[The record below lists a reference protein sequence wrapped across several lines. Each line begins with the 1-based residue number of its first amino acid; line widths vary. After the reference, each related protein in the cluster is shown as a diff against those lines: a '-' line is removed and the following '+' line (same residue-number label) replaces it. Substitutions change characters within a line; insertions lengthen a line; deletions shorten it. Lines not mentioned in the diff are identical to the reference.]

1 MHEKSLYQL
10 AHARTG
16 DKGNKV
22 NISLIA
28 YRAEDYPLLAE
39 QVTEERVRAHFAHR
53 KPTQVTR
60 YPLPKLAAMNFVIE
74 DVLDGG
80 VNDSLNLDMHG
91 KALSFHL
98 LTLTV
103 QAPVTV
109 AASTSQE
116 TV

>member
-1 MHEKSLYQL
+1 MAAQTLYAL

-28 YRAEDYPLLAE
+28 YRAQDYDLLVE
-39 QVTEERVRAHFAHR
+39 HVTPERVAAHFAHR
-53 KPTQVTR
+53 QPTGVTR
-60 YPLPKLAAMNFVIE
+60 YLLPNLGAMNFVIE

-91 KALSFHL
+91 KGLSFHL
-98 LTLTV
+98 LTMRV
-103 QAPVTV
+103 DA
-109 AASTSQE
+109 
-116 TV
+116 